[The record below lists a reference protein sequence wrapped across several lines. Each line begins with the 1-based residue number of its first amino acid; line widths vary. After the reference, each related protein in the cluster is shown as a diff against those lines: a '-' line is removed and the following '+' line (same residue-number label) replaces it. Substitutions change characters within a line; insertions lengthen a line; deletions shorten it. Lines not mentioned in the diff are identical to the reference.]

1 MAGATA
7 GGERKAGRIVPFGR
21 LTRPDEFRALRGGKR
36 VHATFGRLQGIART
50 NRTAEP
56 VIYRFGLIVPKE
68 LGSAPQRNR
77 MKRRLREGLRRAC
90 ASGCFEFGGKSGM
103 RSGFGADIGIF
114 PSDALLAIGFETLVA
129 QICESVNALMRK
141 LGRLPI

>member
-1 MAGATA
+1 MAGATS
-7 GGERKAGRIVPFGR
+7 GGELKAGRVVPFGR
-21 LTRPDEFRALRGGKR
+21 LTRPSEFRALRGGKR
-36 VHATFGRLQGIART
+36 VHAAFGRLQGIART
-50 NRTAEP
+50 DRAAGP
-56 VIYRFGLIVPKE
+56 VNYRFGLIVPKK

-103 RSGFGADIGIF
+103 RSSVGVDIGIF
-114 PSDALLAIGFETLVA
+114 PSETVLAIGFETLVA